1 MKRNVL
7 VIAGLAVLSTN
18 AFASKA
24 RVEALNQDSVRGS
37 EYISDSRNIFRNP
50 AMLNSMSNYVITE
63 WGVGA
68 AADSATSPRAEG
80 GFFRE
85 AGAFNYG
92 LYLGNNQGQ
101 TRDAGFLSQ
110 TNAMDLFFSGDMGVQ
125 WGAKLHYAAQ
135 QDETAAAFKKKNNAF
150 GLGLGVAS
158 GAFDAY
164 LDLTLADKSE
174 GETAAGDEF
183 KTKPSFIV
191 GGSYAM
197 GGNTFFA
204 SYESNKSEQKIGT
217 TTTTNKDSEI
227 SVGAGR
233 TWDINPTAKVFTDA
247 KIVIGTTENTFNT
260 TSQVASN
267 PKLKSQAMP
276 VTIGM
281 EAEATSWL
289 TLRGSVTQNVILG
302 SQEEDS
308 NLITV
313 AAGTA
318 KKKTIANSTNVS
330 AGATLNFGKL
340 KVDGVIGTTGA
351 ARNGAA
357 AAEEGVLA
365 TDNLLTR
372 VGVTYMF

>member
-24 RVEALNQDSVRGS
+24 RVEALSQDSVRGS

-50 AMLNSMSNYVITE
+50 AMLNTMSNYVITE
-63 WGVGA
+63 WGT
-68 AADSATSPRAEG
+68 SASTDAQATPRAEG

-92 LYLGNNQGQ
+92 LYMGNNGDRN
-101 TRDAGFLSQ
+101 TAGYLNQS
-110 TNAMDLFFSGDMGVQ
+110 NALDLFFSGDMGLQ
-125 WGAKLHYAAQ
+125 WGAKVHYAGAK
-135 QDETAAAFKKKNNAF
+135 DETGAFTKKHNAF

-174 GETAAGDEF
+174 GGAAAADEF

-197 GGNTFFA
+197 SGNTFFA
-204 SYESNKSEQKIGT
+204 SYESEKTEEKVGT
-217 TTTTNKDSEI
+217 VTS
-227 SVGAGR
+227 SVKGSTITAGAGR
-233 TWDINPTAKVFTDA
+233 VWDINPTAKIFTDA
-247 KIVIGTTENTFNT
+247 KVVLG
-260 TSQVASN
+260 SN
-267 PKLKSQAMP
+267 QAAAPAPKLKTQRIP

-302 SQEEDS
+302 TEE
-308 NLITV
+308 TAV
-313 AAGTA
+313 AGVA
-318 KKKTIANSTNVS
+318 KKKTTANSTKVN

-340 KVDGVIGTTGA
+340 KVDGVIGTTEANRAGTVGA
-351 ARNGAA
+351 NTK
-357 AAEEGVLA
+357 EGVLA

>member
-50 AMLNSMSNYVITE
+50 AHLNTMSNYLITE
-63 WGVGA
+63 WGTTT
-68 AADSATSPRAEG
+68 AADDSQNAPRAEG

-85 AGAFNYG
+85 VGAFNYG
-92 LYLGNNQGQ
+92 LYLGNNE
-101 TRDAGFLSQ
+101 TRNNREAGFLGQ
-110 TNAMDLFFSGDMGVQ
+110 DNALDLFFAGDMGLQ
-125 WGAKLHYAAQ
+125 WGAKVHYAGSK
-135 QDETAAAFKKKNNAF
+135 DETVAGNVRKNTAV
-150 GLGLGVAS
+150 GLGLGIAS

-164 LDLTLADKSE
+164 ADVTIMDKSE
-174 GETAAGDEF
+174 GNTTAGQTSSAQF
-183 KTKPSFIV
+183 KTKPSFLV
-191 GGSYAM
+191 GGSYAW
-197 GGNTFFA
+197 NSTTFFA
-204 SYESNKSEQKIGT
+204 SYEMNKAEQKLAAG
-217 TTTTNKDSEI
+217 TTTNKANTI
-227 SVGAGR
+227 NVGAGR

-247 KIVIGTTENTFNT
+247 KLVLGTSETP
-260 TSQVASN
+260 S
-267 PKLKSQAMP
+267 PKLKTQKIP

-289 TLRGSVTQNVILG
+289 TLRGSVSQNVILG
-302 SQEEDS
+302 TQETAVS
-308 NLITV
+308 
-313 AAGTA
+313 GTA
-318 KKKTIANSTNVS
+318 KKKTIPNSTDVS

-340 KVDGVIGTTGA
+340 KVDGVVGTTGGSRA
-351 ARNGAA
+351 TGTTGQ
-357 AAEEGVLA
+357 EQGVLT